1 MKQLYP
7 RGRLSPDCCHPRRW
21 TQTSSG
27 LSRDWGV
34 SLAADHS
41 LTAALILCDNCATF
55 LTDLYWL
62 LIYGPA
68 YRQIPF
74 YRRWGKLLVTIL
86 PGYCLSVPASW
97 CPQLRSIVCSETWPR
112 ARARRPAATAP
123 SRPTLHLPR
132 IFFDALNIFVD
143 IICCVL
149 FEIFGVFCDRNRPLT
164 VSFI

>member
-34 SLAADHS
+34 TLAADHS
-41 LTAALILCDNCATF
+41 TAALILCDNCATF

-86 PGYCLSVPASW
+86 PGYCLSVSVSW

-123 SRPTLHLPR
+123 PYAALAQD
-132 IFFDALNIFVD
+132 IFWRFKYFCRYHMRCFIWD
-143 IICCVL
+143 IWSVL
-149 FEIFGVFCDRNRPLT
+149 W
-164 VSFI
+164 SQ